1 MPSPYLEIE
10 SMAQLN
16 ETRFRDKNSDGQK
29 KANQLQAPSCSIIWL
44 KYAQLLDVT
53 LAPVPEKQGFC
64 SEVSTVILSVFY
76 QFYNKNTMDISSHCF
91 VANIEKEWYNNP
103 SCQLQETL
111 QTSAGA
117 NYRSQWIDKS
127 TAQDT

>member
-1 MPSPYLEIE
+1 
-10 SMAQLN
+10 
-16 ETRFRDKNSDGQK
+16 
-29 KANQLQAPSCSIIWL
+29 
-44 KYAQLLDVT
+44 
-53 LAPVPEKQGFC
+53 
-64 SEVSTVILSVFY
+64 
-76 QFYNKNTMDISSHCF
+76 MDISSHCF